1 MTSLVP
7 VEAATENKRKSPLTI
22 DEQPPSTLSPK
33 RQRVNE
39 QYNPWSTISQPSE
52 DNNGQNTVKSYKS
65 NSIETPEENISG
77 TVCSPDT
84 NLLKEKDILG
94 KGLDD
99 TASSN
104 VQNVPITL
112 DTGVQESS
120 QSCPTEQVL
129 SSQDDKLKENSCYK
143 SSVGLDRDSSLSDGG
158 SFQNNILPEKT
169 ETNGSTKP
177 VLPTEDAS
185 LAEVFRSETKETS
198 STETN
203 KEKLVPVP
211 AEIFWRNKENLC
223 WLDSLLVA
231 LVNLKSLR
239 TLKPKDNPGQSP
251 IWTLLMG
258 HNEACAD
265 IQSQQQTDTDGCL
278 KVPNHVLNKIYRDL
292 ETQRMSVFNIL
303 QPKLH
308 CKLGQNETP
317 VFALP
322 LLGKIDSWLEPLFLT
337 TFDWEFQCTKCK
349 SSTKQNVLK
358 TLPTFTNIVPDW
370 HPLRA
375 VHLAPCNNCHRK
387 NQRRKMVLQGVPPV
401 FALHFV
407 QGLPDN
413 NIQAY
418 SFSFNKKHYS
428 VSAII
433 QYSCQYKHFVTWIHQ
448 SNGSWVEFDD
458 LKHPHCKTYKTLPVP
473 AQEIHIVFWEEEE
486 RRRESR
492 ACSPSTTFTESPPPT
507 NVTHSETDLH
517 ILGEDLLQY
526 SPNQLL
532 LNPQNGTDVMDGISE
547 QDNAEAGVDTSIA
560 STTLL
565 EAFEGLTHSDITI
578 TLVDLNDSK
587 NPTDGQTELGDDLK
601 SQHLKDVMD
610 KAVEENLAPDSSTLE
625 AKENPKET
633 ETDTELSPVS
643 DPEDNL
649 SDDPTFEPK
658 SKKRK
663 KGTAVAAAAKR
674 AKTKK
679 INNPKEQVASNVT
692 KNTPSCPIKTMST
705 TTTAISKPSS
715 SVSSTVST
723 LQNVSKN
730 VLQDPPMVKQQE
742 KGWSH
747 LLERSLG
754 HMQST
759 TSKFMSTQ
767 KTVTQKPTGPIHS
780 TTRQQTTV
788 VPAKAVPKPGLRKE
802 EKGGLPLKAAE
813 MYGAFGSKNSKT
825 NSMLNVKMSSP
836 VQKPLSC
843 NTILDISNN
852 GSTVERTPDI
862 TSIRKAKLSKLP
874 PGLSETEVLRYKLMK
889 KLKAK
894 KKKLAKLN
902 EMLGQRGDA
911 SFIPDSTNMSSPN
924 STVTS
929 STLDEEFFSDLL
941 SPATT
946 ITSTLSPDSTDFL
959 EMLANGQERTIAEE
973 MPSNTLV
980 QQCAMAETADLLDE
994 FMSQAVAERQT
1005 EMEAEA
1011 LSALDLFL

>member
-7 VEAATENKRKSPLTI
+7 VEPATENKRKSPLTV
-22 DEQPPSTLSPK
+22 DEQQPSTLSPK
-33 RQRVNE
+33 WPRVNE
-39 QYNPWSTISQPSE
+39 QYNPWSPIGQPSE
-52 DNNGQNTVKSYKS
+52 DNNDQNNVKSC
-65 NSIETPEENISG
+65 NGHSIEIPQENISG

-94 KGLDD
+94 KCLDD
-99 TASSN
+99 TASSD

-112 DTGVQESS
+112 DTGVQEPL
-120 QSCPTEQVL
+120 QSCTTEQVL
-129 SSQDDKLKENSCYK
+129 FSQDDKLKESPCYI
-143 SSVGLDRDSSLSDGG
+143 STVGLNGDGSLSDGG
-158 SFQNNILPEKT
+158 SFLNDSTPLKT
-169 ETNGSTKP
+169 ETRGSPKS
-177 VLPTEDAS
+177 VLPAEDAS
-185 LAEVFRSETKETS
+185 LADVFWSETVERS
-198 STETN
+198 STETSN
-203 KEKLVPVP
+203 EALVPVP
-211 AEIFWRNKENLC
+211 TEIFWRNKENLC

-239 TLKPKDNPGQSP
+239 TLKPKDNPGQFP

-265 IQSQQQTDTDGCL
+265 IQRQQQTDTDGCL
-278 KVPNHVLNKIYRDL
+278 KVPNHVLHKINRDL
-292 ETQRMSVFNIL
+292 DTQRMSVFNIL

-322 LLGKIDSWLEPLFLT
+322 LLGKMDSWLEPLFLS
-337 TFDWEFQCTKCK
+337 TFEWEFKCTKCK
-349 SSTKQNVLK
+349 SSTKQNVVNM
-358 TLPTFTNIVPDW
+358 LPTFTNIVPDW

-387 NQRRKMVLQGVPPV
+387 NQRRKMVLLGVPPV

-428 VSAII
+428 VSAVI
-433 QYSCQYKHFVTWIHQ
+433 QYSSQYKHFVTWIHQ
-448 SNGSWVEFDD
+448 SDGSWVEFDD
-458 LKHPHCKTYKTLPVP
+458 LKHPHCKTYKTLPIP

-492 ACSPSTTFTESPPPT
+492 ACSPSTTFTESPQPT
-507 NVTHSETDLH
+507 NVTHSETDLD
-517 ILGEDLLQY
+517 ILGEDLLQC

-532 LNPQNGTDVMDGISE
+532 HNPQNGTDVMDGTSE
-547 QDNAEAGVDTSIA
+547 QDDTETGVDTSIA
-560 STTLL
+560 STMLL
-565 EAFEGLTHSDITI
+565 DVFEGLMNNDVTI
-578 TLVDLNDSK
+578 TLVDVSDSK
-587 NPTDGQTELGDDLK
+587 NPTDDDTEHGDE
-601 SQHLKDVMD
+601 HLKDVMD
-610 KAVEENLAPDSSTLE
+610 KVKEETPAPDSSTLE

-633 ETDTELSPVS
+633 DTDTELSPVS

-663 KGTAVAAAAKR
+663 KGTAGAAAAKR

-679 INNPKEQVASNVT
+679 FDNPKEQVASNVA
-692 KNTPSCPIKTMST
+692 KNTLSCPIKTKST
-705 TTTAISKPSS
+705 TSTTTAISKPSS
-715 SVSSTVST
+715 SVSPTAST

-730 VLQDPPMVKQQE
+730 VPQDPPMVQQQE

-754 HMQST
+754 HIQNT
-759 TSKFMSTQ
+759 TSKFISTQ
-767 KTVTQKPTGPIHS
+767 KAVIQKPIDFIHS
-780 TTRQQTTV
+780 TPTQQTTV
-788 VPAKAVPKPGLRKE
+788 VPTKAVPKPGLRKE

-813 MYGAFGSKNSKT
+813 MYGAFGSKNSK
-825 NSMLNVKMSSP
+825 NSMLNVNMPSP
-836 VQKPLSC
+836 VHKPLSC
-843 NTILDISNN
+843 NTILNNSIN

-862 TSIRKAKLSKLP
+862 TSIRKSKLSKLP

-911 SFIPDSTNMSSPN
+911 KFIPDSTNMSSPN
-924 STVTS
+924 TVTS

>member
-7 VEAATENKRKSPLTI
+7 VEPATENKRKSSLTI
-22 DEQPPSTLSPK
+22 DEQQPSTLSPK
-33 RQRVNE
+33 RQPVNE
-39 QYNPWSTISQPSE
+39 QYNPRSPISQPSE
-52 DNNGQNTVKSYKS
+52 DNNDQNTVKSCKGQ
-65 NSIETPEENISG
+65 SIETPQENIS
-77 TVCSPDT
+77 TDT
-84 NLLKEKDILG
+84 NLLKEKDILV

-120 QSCPTEQVL
+120 KSCTTEQML
-129 SSQDDKLKENSCYK
+129 TSQDDKVKENPCYI
-143 SSVGLDRDSSLSDGG
+143 STVGLNGDESLSDGA
-158 SFQNNILPEKT
+158 SFQNNSTSLLEKT
-169 ETNGSTKP
+169 ETRGSTKS
-177 VLPTEDAS
+177 VLPADDAS
-185 LAEVFRSETKETS
+185 LADVFPSETEETS
-198 STETN
+198 STETSN
-203 KEKLVPVP
+203 EELVPVP

-239 TLKPKDNPGQSP
+239 TLKPKDNPDQSP

-258 HNEACAD
+258 HNEASAD

-278 KVPNHVLNKIYRDL
+278 KVPNHVLHKINRDL

-322 LLGKIDSWLEPLFLT
+322 LLGKIDSWLEALFLS
-337 TFDWEFQCTKCK
+337 TFDWEFKCTKCK
-349 SSTKQNVLK
+349 SSTKQSVVNM
-358 TLPTFTNIVPDW
+358 LPTFTNIVPDW

-428 VSAII
+428 VSAVI
-433 QYSCQYKHFVTWIHQ
+433 QYRCQHKHFVTWIHQ
-448 SNGSWVEFDD
+448 SDGLWVEFDD
-458 LKHPHCKTYKTLPVP
+458 LKHPHCKTYKTLPIP

-507 NVTHSETDLH
+507 NVTHSETDLD
-517 ILGEDLLQY
+517 ILGEDLPQC

-532 LNPQNGTDVMDGISE
+532 LSPQNGTDVMDGISE
-547 QDNAEAGVDTSIA
+547 QDDAEAGVDTSIA
-560 STTLL
+560 STMLL
-565 EAFEGLTHSDITI
+565 NVLEGLMHSDITI
-578 TLVDLNDSK
+578 TLVDVNDSK
-587 NPTDGQTELGDDLK
+587 NPTDGETENGDDLK

-610 KAVEENLAPDSSTLE
+610 KAVEETPAPDSSTLE

-633 ETDTELSPVS
+633 ETDSELSPVS

-663 KGTAVAAAAKR
+663 KGTAVAVAAKR

-679 INNPKEQVASNVT
+679 LDNPKEQVASNVA
-692 KNTPSCPIKTMST
+692 KNTPSCPIKTNST
-705 TTTAISKPSS
+705 TSTATAISKPSS
-715 SVSSTVST
+715 SVSSTVSR
-723 LQNVSKN
+723 LQNVAKN
-730 VLQDPPMVKQQE
+730 DPQDPPMVKEQE

-754 HMQST
+754 HIQNT
-759 TSKFMSTQ
+759 TSKFISTQ
-767 KTVTQKPTGPIHS
+767 KAVPQKPTDFIHS
-780 TTRQQTTV
+780 NPRQQTTV
-788 VPAKAVPKPGLRKE
+788 VPTKAVPKPGLRKE

-825 NSMLNVKMSSP
+825 NSMLNVKMPSP
-836 VQKPLSC
+836 VQKPPSC
-843 NTILDISNN
+843 NTILGNSNN

-862 TSIRKAKLSKLP
+862 TSMRKSKLSKLP
-874 PGLSETEVLRYKLMK
+874 PGLSETEVLRYKLLK

-911 SFIPDSTNMSSPN
+911 SFIPDSTNRSSPN
-924 STVTS
+924 TVTS

-946 ITSTLSPDSTDFL
+946 ITSNLSPDSTDFL

-980 QQCAMAETADLLDE
+980 QQCAMAESADLLDE